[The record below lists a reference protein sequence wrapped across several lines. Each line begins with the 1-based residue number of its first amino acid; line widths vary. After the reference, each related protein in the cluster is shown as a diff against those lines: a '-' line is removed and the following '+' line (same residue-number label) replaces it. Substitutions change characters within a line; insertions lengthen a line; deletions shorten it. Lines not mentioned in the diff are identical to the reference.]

1 MYIIFLLLPI
11 LIVLFSVLYL
21 IVRKVAMV
29 WLNYRL
35 RMVVLER
42 LERKPDLLNQF
53 SEIEGLMDDSTDNSR
68 QFDFLVTGISLA
80 SIGLICAII
89 AQIMGSSR
97 WVVGAYVGGVA
108 SLTLGIMLT
117 IIGLVIRLLSRNPLK
132 DHTSDS

>member
-1 MYIIFLLLPI
+1 MYILFLLLPI
-11 LIVLFSVLYL
+11 LIVLFSVCYL

-53 SEIEGLMDDSTDNSR
+53 SEIEGLMDDSSDSVR
-68 QFDFLVTGISLA
+68 HFDFLVTGISLA
-80 SIGLICAII
+80 LIGLVCAII
-89 AQIMGSSR
+89 MQMMGSSR

-108 SLTLGIMLT
+108 SLTLGIMLI

-132 DHTSDS
+132 DHPSDS